1 MGRGNSGLART
12 RGTASGVVVVEMKWI
27 LPLLAALLA
36 ALAVLPLL
44 PVRDSLLGWKL
55 TLVATEFGHWG
66 ALGALALVAGAAW
79 GRGPAPAL
87 AGILGAV
94 ALVGFLRPVYEARQL
109 AARAQLAPP
118 SLARLF
124 VPPAGPRA
132 ALTTEQ
138 ITSPDGPALPVDL
151 YGAGGPAAGTRS
163 RGCVVVIHGGGWDGG
178 DRTQLAEWNHR
189 WVAEG
194 WLVAAISY
202 RLAPAHRWP
211 APREDVARAIAWL
224 KAEAGRLGWDGR
236 TLVLLGRS
244 AGGQIATAVGCGER
258 DPAVRGVIALY
269 APHDLPFAW
278 SVSREDDALNSVK
291 LFRQYLGGPP
301 DTPERLAQYQSA
313 SGQWVARADS
323 PPVLL
328 VHGRPDTLVWYRHS
342 RRFAAR
348 LAELGVTCRHLEL
361 PWATHGFDFNPHGPG
376 GQLAGQA
383 IADFL
388 RDVAAASRAG

>member
-1 MGRGNSGLART
+1 
-12 RGTASGVVVVEMKWI
+12 MKWI
-27 LPLLAALLA
+27 LPLLAAPLA
-36 ALAVLPLL
+36 ALAVLSLL
-44 PVRDSLLGWKL
+44 PVKDTVLGWKL
-55 TLVATEFGHWG
+55 TLVATEFGHWF
-66 ALGALALVAGAAW
+66 ALVALVVAAGAGY
-79 GRGPAPAL
+79 GRGPVPAF
-87 AGILGAV
+87 AGILCAV
-94 ALVGFLRPVYEARQL
+94 ALVGFLRPAFEARRL
-109 AARAQLAPP
+109 AARTQLASP
-118 SLARLF
+118 SLAGLF
-124 VPPAGPRA
+124 LPAGWPRA
-132 ALTTEQ
+132 VMTTEQ
-138 ITSPDGPALPVDL
+138 IGGPGDPVLPVDL
-151 YGAGGPAAGTRS
+151 YGAGPRAAGAPP
-163 RGCVVVIHGGGWDGG
+163 RGCLVVIHGGGWDGG
-178 DRTQLAEWNHR
+178 DRTQLADWNHR
-189 WVAEG
+189 WVSEG

-211 APREDVARAIAWL
+211 AQHEDVVRAIAWL
-224 KAEAGRLGWDGR
+224 KAGADRLGWDGR

-313 SGQWVARADS
+313 SGQWVARPDS

-328 VHGRPDTLVWYRHS
+328 IHGLPDTLVWHRHS

-348 LAELGVTCRHLEL
+348 LAELGVAHRHLEL
-361 PWATHGFDFNPHGPG
+361 PWATHGFDFNPHGPA

-388 RDVAAASRAG
+388 REVTGARRSG